1 MLNEE
6 QKKQL
11 SGIASLGR
19 NEDTQLA
26 HVAVGEMIVP
36 PQAITPTTK
45 RMIQQDMLEAG
56 VNPNRYVVGGDMSIN
71 PQTGLPEF
79 FFKKLV
85 KKLKK
90 VVKKVAPIAVQFI
103 PGVGPIAKAALTA
116 GVGKAS
122 GMSTKDAL
130 LSGVGS
136 FLGSRVPKGGGQ
148 SFFQRAKEYVLPGQD
163 KVGLVGNL
171 RKGIGSFFTQGGTYD
186 PITGQGQSRLGRIED
201 FLKRKATQQI
211 PGSYPP
217 GFQTVSNQG
226 MMSPQDYLNQFQGG
240 SQIINGVQVIQG
252 KDGQYYP
259 YDQVRQQYD
268 SLVQQ
273 SQGGFMPAVRRGQSQ
288 GGFMPAIGS
297 NEPIIPFPQQSR
309 NRPPLEALRSGA
321 GSFFGF
327 KTPSFIKSIG
337 DRIGLGGA
345 SGLKDAYGPSG
356 QGRFFGRRTPD
367 FIRGIEDQFKGGVAA
382 LNPFYAKEGEDPLLD
397 PALAALAVGYG
408 KLIKEAAE
416 RQSGGMEDIRQSLRP
431 DLAQPATFG
440 GGMGFD
446 VGLRRY
452 NQGGEVL
459 DMRDGGESEGP
470 GTGTS
475 DDIPAMLSDGEFVM
489 TAKAVRGAGAFEVEP
504 MDNGIMLVAKDKAS
518 REKGSDNMMTLM
530 RTFEN
535 YG

>member
-6 QKKQL
+6 EKKQL

-36 PQAITPTTK
+36 PQAITPSTK

-79 FFKKLV
+79 FL

-90 VVKKVAPIAVQFI
+90 GLSKLNRIRKKAVKTLAPIAVNFI
-103 PGVGPIAKAALTA
+103 PGIGPVASAALTA
-116 GVGKAS
+116 GIGKAT

-163 KVGLVGNL
+163 KVGLLGNL
-171 RKGIGSFFTQGGTYD
+171 KKGVGSFFTQGGKYN

-201 FLKRKATQQI
+201 FLKRRVTEQLT
-211 PGSYPP
+211 PGSYPE
-217 GFQTVSNQG
+217 GYQTVSGQG

-273 SQGGFMPAVRRGQSQ
+273 SQGGFMPTVRRGQSQ
-288 GGFMPAIGS
+288 GGFLPAVTLDS
-297 NEPIIPFPQQSR
+297 SIIPFPQQSQ

-327 KTPSFIKSIG
+327 KTPRFIKGIEDAIKG
-337 DRIGLGGA
+337 PKGG
-345 SGLKDAYGPSG
+345 
-356 QGRFFGRRTPD
+356 GRFFGRRTPE
-367 FIRGIEDQFKGGVAA
+367 FIRGIEDKLKGGVQA
-382 LNPFYAKEGEDPLLD
+382 LNPFRIPEEGAGPLID
-397 PALAALAVGYG
+397 PAIAALAVGYG
-408 KLIKEAAE
+408 KLVKEAAE

-446 VGLRRY
+446 VGLQRY